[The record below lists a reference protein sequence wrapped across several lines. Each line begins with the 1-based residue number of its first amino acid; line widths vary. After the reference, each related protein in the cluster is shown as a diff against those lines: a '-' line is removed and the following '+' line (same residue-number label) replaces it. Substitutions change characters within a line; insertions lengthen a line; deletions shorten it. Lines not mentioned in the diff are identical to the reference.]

1 MAKKKTLRS
10 QNTQEAQEKAIDLE
24 LITHKYSDYY
34 QDSKNAQNDDENALV
49 QKIDMQEQQ
58 DTSYYWYDTKWVFY
72 PMYVSKVTYDIV
84 LDRDIHPII
93 LSILKSIKKLESLQD
108 INIGQTLGDITQLD
122 SEILGSI
129 LADLETK
136 GFIKIA
142 DSIKLSDS
150 GKEALQKEKEKI
162 RETRFDYVLS
172 DGICGEMLDKAEK
185 SKNFHL
191 SKPKVSKDVIEL
203 KPKGKKRLR
212 FENLDELFDEGKTLS
227 LEQMLREILSP
238 TKGSESYDIEQICAI
253 SESKKYFKE
262 YICLFYKN
270 KSEEEKILALNER
283 LEIDKEAT
291 KLLDKLIDTSN
302 FNPSKN
308 QAYQDNKQKFE
319 ESTPE
324 IIEEQ
329 LNIDLSEGKTL
340 QTQEHKKYLK
350 YTLANAKEAIYIQSP
365 WIRVNILREYQS
377 DIESA
382 LKRGVKVQIKYGLKP
397 RNRFDKTGIDED
409 SKNITT
415 QWSKNYPKLFML
427 KQDNNHSKILICD
440 REFMI
445 IGSFNWLSF
454 GGESQNGE
462 KPRDETSSINKNK
475 DSIAKEIAK
484 FN

>member
-10 QNTQEAQEKAIDLE
+10 QNIQEAQEKDIDLE

-108 INIGQTLGDITQLD
+108 INMGQTLGDITQLD

-136 GFIKIA
+136 GFIKTA

-162 RETRFDYVLS
+162 REIRFNYVLS

-185 SKNFHL
+185 SKDFHL
-191 SKPKVSKDVIEL
+191 SKPKDSKDVIEL
-203 KPKGKKRLR
+203 KPKGEKRLR
-212 FENLDELFDEGKTLS
+212 FENLDELFDEDKTLS
-227 LEQMLREILSP
+227 LEQMLREILRS
-238 TKGSESYDIEQICAI
+238 KGSESYDIEQICAI

-350 YTLANAKEAIYIQSP
+350 YTLANAKEAVYIQSP

-397 RNRFDKTGIDED
+397 RNRFDKIGIDED

-415 QWSKNYPKLFML
+415 QWSENYPELFIL
-427 KQDNNHSKILICD
+427 KSDDSHSKILICD
-440 REFMI
+440 TEFMI

>member
-1 MAKKKTLRS
+1 MAKKTTLRS
-10 QNTQEAQEKAIDLE
+10 QNIQEAQEKDIDLG

-58 DTSYYWYDTKWVFY
+58 DTSYYWYDTKWVLY

-84 LDRDIHPII
+84 REWDIHPII

-136 GFIKIA
+136 GFIKTA

-172 DGICGEMLDKAEK
+172 DGICGEMLDKAEN
-185 SKNFHL
+185 SKDFHL
-191 SKPKVSKDVIEL
+191 SKPKDSKDVIEL
-203 KPKGKKRLR
+203 KPKGEKRLR
-212 FENLDELFDEGKTLS
+212 FENLDELFDEGETLS
-227 LEQMLREILSP
+227 LEQMLREILRS
-238 TKGSESYDIEQICAI
+238 KGSESYDIEQICAI
-253 SESKKYFKE
+253 SESKKDFKK

-302 FNPSKN
+302 FNPSEN
-308 QAYQDNKQKFE
+308 QAHQDNKQKFE

-324 IIEEQ
+324 VIEEQ

-350 YTLANAKEAIYIQSP
+350 YTLTNAKEAVYIQSP

-397 RNRFDKTGIDED
+397 RNRFDKIGIDED

>member
-10 QNTQEAQEKAIDLE
+10 QNTQEAQEKDIDLE

-108 INIGQTLGDITQLD
+108 INIGQILGDITQLD

-172 DGICGEMLDKAEK
+172 DGICGEMLDKAK
-185 SKNFHL
+185 SKDFHL
-191 SKPKVSKDVIEL
+191 SKPKDKEDVIEL
-203 KPKGKKRLR
+203 KPKGEKRLR
-212 FENLDELFDEGKTLS
+212 FGNLDELFDEDKTLS
-227 LEQMLREILSP
+227 LEQMLREILRP
-238 TKGSESYDIEQICAI
+238 KRSESYDIEQICDI

-270 KSEEEKILALNER
+270 KSEEKKFLALNER
-283 LEIDKEAT
+283 LEIDKEVT

-319 ESTPE
+319 ESTSE
-324 IIEEQ
+324 VIEEQ

-340 QTQEHKKYLK
+340 KTQEHKKYLK
-350 YTLANAKEAIYIQSP
+350 YTLANAKEAVYIQSP

-397 RNRFDKTGIDED
+397 RNRFDKIGIDED

-475 DSIAKEIAK
+475 DSIEKEIAK